1 VDGPLFVA
9 QKSQVEML
17 IVVTETASTSPNCI
31 AAEGTLSSAHPKP
44 GPASAGPFLREADN
58 CYGH

>member
-1 VDGPLFVA
+1 VA
-9 QKSQVEML
+9 K
-17 IVVTETASTSPNCI
+17 ETAPTSPNCI
-31 AAEGTLSSAHPKP
+31 AAEGTLSSASKL